1 MYLTLNY
8 TLLNNQWV
16 KEKLKY
22 VPRIGMT
29 VSHVKRILLINFT

>member
-1 MYLTLNY
+1 MYVTLNY

-22 VPRIGMT
+22 IPRIAMT
-29 VSHVKRILLINFT
+29 VSHVKHILLINFT